1 MALDATAV
9 RDQAIEAWE
18 GDALGV
24 LCDYLLIPA
33 KSPAYEPDWATAGHL
48 DRAAELLADWCRS
61 RLAPI
66 AGSQV
71 EIVRLAGLT
80 PVLVLEI
87 PGFGDGPGGTYAGI
101 GGGRSSVGA
110 DGPAEPTV
118 LVYGHLDKQPKMAG
132 WSDGLSPWNPV
143 RRGMRLYGRGGADD
157 GYSVLAAVTAIEA
170 IHAHGGSHARCIVV
184 VEASE
189 ESGSPHLPAYVDAL
203 RPRLGRVDLVI
214 ALDSGG
220 PTFDRLWTTKSLRGL
235 VNGRLDVS
243 THTVGIHSGGFGG
256 IGPSTFRILRR
267 LLERIEDAETGR
279 ILLDEAH
286 VTIPASHVAA
296 ASALA
301 SLLGYD
307 AIAAR
312 VPFLPGVTPVD
323 ADPTELVLNTT
334 WRPVLEVTGIEG
346 APAIAS
352 AGNVLRPSTSVK
364 LSLRIPPTADATT
377 VATALA
383 QALEADPPYG
393 AHVDYEV
400 LERASGWSAPE
411 TAPWLSEALEQA
423 SQAFWG
429 APAGSTGEGGSI
441 PFMGMLGAMFP
452 EAQFVIMGVIGPGTN
467 EHGPDEFLHLPS
479 AVNITAAVASVLD
492 AHHRQG

>member
-9 RDQAIEAWE
+9 RAQAIEAWE

-33 KSPAYEPDWATAGHL
+33 KSPAYEPDWAAAGHL

-66 AGSQV
+66 AGSRV
-71 EIVRLAGLT
+71 EIVRLPGLT

-87 PGFGDGPGGTYAGI
+87 PAF
-101 GGGRSSVGA
+101 GGGHRPA
-110 DGPAEPTV
+110 DSDGRVEPTV
-118 LVYGHLDKQPKMAG
+118 LVYGHLDKQPEMAG
-132 WSDGLSPWNPV
+132 WSEGLSPWNPV

-157 GYSVLAAVTAIEA
+157 GYSVLAAVTAIES

-203 RPRLGRVDLVI
+203 RPRLGRVDLVV

-220 PTFDRLWTTKSLRGL
+220 PTFDRLWTTASLRGL
-235 VNGRLDVS
+235 VNGRLDVR
-243 THTVGIHSGGFGG
+243 THEVGIHSGGFGG

-286 VTIPASHVAA
+286 VAIPASRVAA
-296 ASALA
+296 ARALA
-301 SLLGYD
+301 TLLGYD

-323 ADPTELVLNTT
+323 ADPAELVLNAT

-346 APAIAS
+346 APPIAS
-352 AGNVLRPSTSVK
+352 AGNVLRPSTAVK
-364 LSLRIPPTADATT
+364 LSLRIPPTVDATI

-383 QALEADPPYG
+383 RALEAQPPYG
-393 AHVDYEV
+393 AHVGYE
-400 LERASGWSAPE
+400 LIEHASGWSAPE
-411 TAPWLSEALEQA
+411 TAPWLVEALEQA

-452 EAQFVIMGVIGPGTN
+452 EAQFVIMGVNGPGTN

-479 AVNITAAVASVLD
+479 AVSITAAVAAVLD
-492 AHHRQG
+492 AHRVHGDEPAP